1 MVVLADSGTLAEL
14 YGKLTGEPA
23 TDAWSRFTAAVGAL
37 SVGVTS
43 DDSFG
48 ALTKIGTSPTT
59 PGQSAAHW
67 LGRAGAP
74 PLEPFP
80 GSGPA
85 PDLFRRTNHQFQAR
99 FVRSDMSNRPV
110 QRVDPTAV
118 W

>member
-59 PGQSAAHW
+59 PGQAAAHW

-80 GSGPA
+80 GSGPV
-85 PDLFRRTNHQFQAR
+85 QANKSP
-99 FVRSDMSNRPV
+99 VPSPIRSLGHVKPPRPEG
-110 QRVDPTAV
+110 
-118 W
+118 